1 MNRQD
6 SKLTFP
12 VSVTFTSDWGI
23 GTGTGVVGGVDSRVE
38 RGDDGR
44 LVVRAT
50 GLTGVI
56 REQAQIVAE
65 ALDEGR
71 SSGPW
76 HRFVT
81 ELFGT
86 AEKPRL
92 VAFSDALA
100 DDAALE
106 PHEVVSVSID
116 ERTGAA
122 KPDHLRIIERAPA
135 CKLTGSVTLL
145 DTNMQGAAIVW
156 SDAQRDAALL
166 VLSLA
171 GSLVP
176 AIGSDRSNGDGTCE
190 IVVGEHANPEDFKEW
205 CTNALKQ
212 RPQPAP
218 EAPKPSSQAIEA
230 PRLSARAETDQ
241 RQRLVLHIHLDSPV
255 VSYAVPLSNEIPSED
270 FLRGTVLLPWVHGRL
285 RHAAAQ
291 KSREVQ
297 RLVRDAVV
305 NGDLYVSDA
314 LPVFAGIRGLPVPL
328 VLTSEKVADEG
339 AAPLVW
345 NRLIGVPSPEQTHSP
360 KRGGYVFPTGGNAN
374 EPVPLGSPPLVG
386 RQATAHNPATGTAA
400 TGQLFLVR
408 ALPAGMDLEAEIILS
423 ERLARVFDG
432 ELTELL
438 SRPAQLGSRR
448 LTGTFGRATCNADGA
463 ATWTPAPSSGWD
475 EEGMTTLW
483 FTSDVLL
490 RSAQLGATGTLDDL
504 VATLRNAGAQI
515 QRVARS
521 AVEDRYVAGLRHRR
535 IDTWSAASHQPRPT
549 RLAIQA
555 GSVIRVRPAPG
566 ADPGQVLEALRRLS
580 CTGIGELQAQ
590 GFGRFVV
597 GHPLLAREK
606 FVSSP
611 ARDFIPGSAPGI
623 RNEGE
628 ESNR

>member
-1 MNRQD
+1 MNRPD

-38 RGDDGR
+38 RDADGR

-50 GLTGVI
+50 GLAGVI
-56 REQAQIVAE
+56 REQAQVVAE

-81 ELFGT
+81 KLFGT
-86 AEKPRL
+86 VEDQRL
-92 VAFSDALA
+92 VAFSDARA
-100 DDAALE
+100 DDATLG

-145 DTNMQGAAIVW
+145 DTSMQGAAITW

-190 IVVGEHANPEDFKEW
+190 IIVGEHADLEKFKEW
-205 CTNALKQ
+205 CREALDQ
-212 RPQPAP
+212 LAQPAP

-230 PRLSARAETDQ
+230 PRLTERAAAEQ
-241 RQRLVLHIHLDSPV
+241 RQRAVLHIHLDSPV

-285 RHAAAQ
+285 RQAADH
-291 KSREVQ
+291 KSPNVQ

-314 LPVFAGIRGLPVPL
+314 LPVLAGIRGLPVPL

-360 KRGGYVFPTGGNAN
+360 KRTGYVFPTGDDD

-423 ERLARVFDG
+423 ARLARVFEG

-448 LTGTFGRATCNADGA
+448 LTGTFGRAHCGVDGVE
-463 ATWTPAPSSGWD
+463 TWTPADSRGWD

-504 VATLRNAGAQI
+504 VTALRNAGATVE
-515 QRVARS
+515 RVDRS
-521 AVEDRYVAGLRHRR
+521 AVGDRYVAGLRHRR
-535 IDTWSAASHQPRPT
+535 IDTWSAASHQPRAT
-549 RLAIQA
+549 RVAIQA
-555 GSVIRVRPAPG
+555 GSVIRVRPVPEV
-566 ADPGQVLEALRRLS
+566 DSGQVLEALRHLS

-597 GHPLLAREK
+597 GHPLLARESFRSAK
-606 FVSSP
+606 
-611 ARDFIPGSAPGI
+611 AEGFIPDSVADT

-628 ESNR
+628 ESHR

>member
-23 GTGTGVVGGVDSRVE
+23 GTGTGVVGGVDSRIE

-44 LVVRAT
+44 IVVRAT
-50 GLTGVI
+50 GLAGVI
-56 REQAQIVAE
+56 REQAQVVAE

-81 ELFGT
+81 KLFGT
-86 AEKPRL
+86 AEDPRL
-92 VAFSDALA
+92 VAFSDAQA
-100 DDAALE
+100 DDATLG

-145 DTNMQGAAIVW
+145 DTSMQGAAITW

-171 GSLVP
+171 ASLVP
-176 AIGSDRSNGDGTCE
+176 AIGSDRSNGDGACE
-190 IVVGEHANPEDFKEW
+190 IIVGEHADLEKFETW
-205 CTNALKQ
+205 CRKALDH
-212 RPQPAP
+212 RPQPVP
-218 EAPKPSSQAIEA
+218 EAPKPSSKAIEA
-230 PRLSARAETDQ
+230 PRLSERAKTEQ
-241 RQRLVLHIHLDSPV
+241 RQRAVLRIHLDSPV

-285 RHAAAQ
+285 RQAAGQ
-291 KSREVQ
+291 KSPDVQ
-297 RLVRDAVV
+297 ELVRDAVV

-314 LPVFAGIRGLPVPL
+314 LPVCEGVHGLPVPL
-328 VLTSEKVADEG
+328 VLTSEKGADEG
-339 AAPLVW
+339 ATPRVW
-345 NRLIGVPSPEQTHSP
+345 NRLIGVPSPERTHSP
-360 KRGGYVFPTGGNAN
+360 KRSGYVFPAAADDDT
-374 EPVPLGSPPLVG
+374 PIPLGAPPLVG

-408 ALPAGMDLEAEIILS
+408 ALPAGIDLEAEIILS
-423 ERLARVFDG
+423 ERLARVFG
-432 ELTELL
+432 AELPKVL

-448 LTGTFGRATCNADGA
+448 LTGTFGRAHCGVDGVEP
-463 ATWTPAPSSGWD
+463 WTPADSRGWD

-483 FTSDVLL
+483 FISDVLL
-490 RSAQLGATGTLDDL
+490 RSPQLGAAGTLDDL
-504 VATLRNAGAQI
+504 ITTLRNAGAGVE
-515 QRVARS
+515 RVDRC
-521 AVEDRYVAGLRHRR
+521 AVGDRYVAGLRHRR
-535 IDTWSAASHQPRPT
+535 IDTWSAASHQPRAT
-549 RLAIQA
+549 RVAIQA
-555 GSVIRVRPAPG
+555 GSVIRVRPAPE
-566 ADPGQVLEALRRLS
+566 ANSGQVLEALRHLS

-590 GFGRFVV
+590 GFGRFLV
-597 GHPLLAREK
+597 GHPLLTRESFRSK
-606 FVSSP
+606 K
-611 ARDFIPGSAPGI
+611 AEGFIPDSVADT

-628 ESNR
+628 ESHR